1 MLGIVELVLIA
12 GLVVISYVAAR
23 ERSIMGVTIPQ
34 SVALA
39 LLRLAFRLRR
49 DNLAQLVQERGPT
62 LYIVLRQSWLDV
74 AFLLAILPSDVDHIY
89 VENDERRFWL
99 APFRWLAHSSGNWG
113 LTLSARVEAAVKKGG
128 SCVVYLPPAIEPAPE
143 TQRLLQTLAEIA
155 EQYNA
160 NVRPLHVAGTRHS
173 YASVWSEAQARR
185 HILPKVII
193 GTSEPYQIIPGTP
206 QHMGDQL
213 LDSLAVAKLR
223 SVDYKHSLFQALR
236 HAAFRHGLRRTAVED
251 ATGGKLSYFQL
262 LAGIRA
268 LGKRIMAFSKP
279 EEVLGLLL
287 PNSNGFVVSF
297 FAILSAGR
305 IVANLNY
312 TAGPAAITSA
322 VNSGLIKTVITSKAF
337 VEKAGLDVVIERL
350 IDNGTKITYL
360 EDVRESIGTAERL
373 VAAALWALPLAR
385 QNAEKPSVILF
396 TSGSEGT
403 PKGVVLSSRNLVT
416 NAAQADCR
424 IDISETDTLFN
435 VLPVFH
441 SFGLLGGT
449 ILPLLYGIKLYQYPS
464 PLHYKLIPAIARKVQ
479 PTIMFGTDTFLQ
491 GYGRAA
497 KDGDFS
503 SLRMIV
509 AGAEAV
515 KAETAKLYRDRFGA
529 RIVEGFGMTEASPV
543 VAVNS
548 SSHFKEGS
556 VGRIFPGMQTLLK
569 PVEGIDAG
577 GRLFVCGPNVMMGY
591 MLSDQPGVLQPMDTI
606 WHDSGD
612 IVDIDENGFITI
624 RGRAKRFAKI
634 AGEMIS
640 LGAVE
645 LMVQQLWPEAHHAA
659 VSLPDKRKGE
669 RIVLVTTKMPALK
682 DELMLYSKRYGATDL
697 MVPNDIV
704 SVDSI
709 PVLGSGKTDYVTTQ
723 KLVAERIQ
731 SPI

>member
-1 MLGIVELVLIA
+1 LLGIFEIVALALLVLI
-12 GLVVISYVAAR
+12 VYVAAR
-23 ERSIMGVTIPQ
+23 ERGVMGVTIAQ
-34 SVALA
+34 SVFLA
-39 LLRLAFRLRR
+39 ILRLAFRLRR

-62 LYIVLRQSWLDV
+62 LYIVLRQSWLDA
-74 AFLLAILPSDVDHIY
+74 AFLLTILPRDVDHIY
-89 VENDERRFWL
+89 AENDERRFWL
-99 APFRWLAHSSGNWG
+99 APFRWLARNSGNWG
-113 LTLSARVEAAVKKGG
+113 LTMTSRVDAALKKGG
-128 SCVVYLPPAIEPAPE
+128 SCVVYLPPAMEPAPE
-143 TQRLLQTLAEIA
+143 TKRLLQALGEIA
-155 EQYNA
+155 EQNHA
-160 NVRPLHVAGTRHS
+160 HVRPLHVAGTRHS
-173 YASVWSEAQARR
+173 YASVWTADQAKR
-185 HILPKVII
+185 HLLPKVII
-193 GTSEPYQIIPGTP
+193 GTVEPFQIIPGTP
-206 QHMGDQL
+206 EQMGDQL
-213 LDSLAVAKLR
+213 LDSLSVAKLR

-236 HAAFRHGLRRTAVED
+236 HAGLRHGLRRTAVED
-251 ATGGKLSYFQL
+251 ANGGKLSYFQL
-262 LAGIRA
+262 MVGIRA
-268 LGKRIMAFSKP
+268 LGKRMMAFSKP
-279 EEVLGLLL
+279 DELLGLLL
-287 PNSNGFVVSF
+287 PNSNGFVVGL

-305 IVANLNY
+305 KVAKLNY

-337 VEKAGLDVVIERL
+337 IEKAGLEGVIERL
-350 IDNGTKITYL
+350 IENGTKIVYL
-360 EDVRESIGTAERL
+360 EDVRESITSVERL
-373 VAAALWALPLAR
+373 VAAIVWPLPLAP
-385 QNAEKPSVILF
+385 QNPEASAIVLF

-403 PKGVVLSSRNLVT
+403 PKGVVLSSRNLIS

-449 ILPLLYGIKLYQYPS
+449 ILPLLYGIRLFQYPS

-497 KDGDFS
+497 KEGDFS

-515 KAETAKLYRDRFGA
+515 KPETVRLYRDRFGA
-529 RIVEGFGMTEASPV
+529 RIVEGFGVTEASPV
-543 VAVNS
+543 IAVNS

-556 VGRIFPGMQTLLK
+556 VGRVLPGMQTLLK

-606 WHDSGD
+606 WHDTGD

-697 MVPNDIV
+697 MVPNDIIN
-704 SVDSI
+704 VDSI

-723 KLVAERIQ
+723 KLVAEKIQ
-731 SPI
+731 

>member
-1 MLGIVELVLIA
+1 MLGIIEIIILVA
-12 GLVVISYVAAR
+12 LVIWAYMAAR
-23 ERSIMGVTIPQ
+23 ERSIMGVSIAQ
-34 SVALA
+34 SALLG
-39 LLRLAFRLRR
+39 LLRLAFRLRT
-49 DNLAQLVQERGPT
+49 DNLERLSQERGPT
-62 LYIVLRQSWLDV
+62 LYVTLRQSSLDV
-74 AFLLAILPSDVDHIY
+74 AFMSAILPVELDHIY
-89 VENDERRFWL
+89 SDGDQRRLWL
-99 APFRWLAHSSGNWG
+99 APFRWLVRNSGNWG
-113 LTLSARVEAAVKKGG
+113 LTLTARVEAALKKGG
-128 SCVVYLPPAIEPAPE
+128 SCIVYLPASIEPSPE
-143 TQRLLQTLAEIA
+143 TLRIMQSLAEISDRLGA
-155 EQYNA
+155 QI
-160 NVRPLHVAGTRHS
+160 RPLHVAGTRHS
-173 YASVWSEAQARR
+173 YASAWPANKSRR
-185 HILPKVII
+185 HLLPKVII
-193 GTSEPYQIIPGTP
+193 GAKEPFHIVPGTVE
-206 QHMGDQL
+206 QMGDQI
-213 LDSLAVAKLR
+213 LDGLAVAKLR
-223 SVDYKHSLFQALR
+223 SVNYQHSLFQALR
-236 HAAFRHGLRRTAVED
+236 HAGLRHGLRRTAVED
-251 ATGGKLSYFQL
+251 ANGGKLSYFQL
-262 LAGIRA
+262 LVGIRA
-268 LGKRIMAFSKP
+268 LGKRIMGFSKP
-279 EEVLGLLL
+279 DERLGLLL
-287 PNSNGFVVSF
+287 PNSNGFVVGF

-305 IVANLNY
+305 TVAKLNY

-322 VNSGLIKTVITSKAF
+322 VNTGLIATVLTAKAF
-337 VEKAGLDVVIERL
+337 IEKAGLEDVIERL
-350 IDNGTKITYL
+350 IGNGTKIIYL
-360 EDVRESIGTAERL
+360 EDVRESISSGERL
-373 VAAALWALPLAR
+373 VAALTWPLALAP
-385 QNAEKPSVILF
+385 QNPETPAVILF
-396 TSGSEGT
+396 TSGSEGN
-403 PKGVVLSSRNLVT
+403 PKGVVLSSRNLVS
-416 NAAQADCR
+416 NAAQADAR

-449 ILPLLYGIKLYQYPS
+449 ILPLLYGIKLFQYPS

-497 KDGDFS
+497 KEGDFS
-503 SLRMIV
+503 TLRLIV

-515 KAETAKLYRDRFGA
+515 KAETVKMYRERFDA

-556 VGRIFPGMQTLLK
+556 VGRVLPGMQTLLK

-606 WHDSGD
+606 WHDTGD
-612 IVDIDENGFITI
+612 IVDIDDNGFITI

-682 DELMLYSKRYGATDL
+682 DELMLYSRRYGATDL

-704 SVDSI
+704 SVESI

-723 KLVAERIQ
+723 KLVAEKIQ
-731 SPI
+731 

>member
-1 MLGIVELVLIA
+1 MLGIIEIVALALLVLI
-12 GLVVISYVAAR
+12 VYVAAR
-23 ERSIMGVTIPQ
+23 ERGVMGVSVAQ
-34 SVALA
+34 SVFLA
-39 LLRLAFRLRR
+39 ILRLAFRLRR
-49 DNLAQLVQERGPT
+49 DNLAQLVEERGPT
-62 LYIVLRQSWLDV
+62 LYIVLRQSWLDA
-74 AFLLAILPSDVDHIY
+74 AFLLTILPRDVDHIY
-89 VENDERRFWL
+89 AENDQRRVWL
-99 APFRWLAHSSGNWG
+99 APFRWLARNSGNWG
-113 LTLSARVEAAVKKGG
+113 LTLTARVDAALKKGG
-128 SCVVYLPPAIEPAPE
+128 SCVVYLPSAMEPAPE
-143 TQRLLQTLAEIA
+143 TKRLFQALAEIA
-155 EQYNA
+155 ERCHA
-160 NVRPLHVAGTRHS
+160 HVRPLHVAGTRHS
-173 YASVWSEAQARR
+173 YASVWTPDQAKR
-185 HILPKVII
+185 HWLPKVII
-193 GTSEPYQIIPGTP
+193 GTSQPFQIIPGTP
-206 QHMGDQL
+206 EQMGDQL

-223 SVDYKHSLFQALR
+223 SVDYNHSLFQALR
-236 HAAFRHGLRRTAVED
+236 HAGLRHGLRRTAVED
-251 ATGGKLSYFQL
+251 ANGGKLSYFQL
-262 LAGIRA
+262 MVGIRA
-268 LGKRIMAFSKP
+268 LGKRMMAFSKP
-279 EEVLGLLL
+279 DELLGLLL
-287 PNSNGFVVSF
+287 PNSNGFVVGL

-305 IVANLNY
+305 KVAKLNY
-312 TAGPAAITSA
+312 TAGPAAIASA

-337 VEKAGLDVVIERL
+337 IEKAGLEGVIERL
-350 IDNGTKITYL
+350 IENGTKIVYL
-360 EDVRESIGTAERL
+360 EDVRETISNVERL
-373 VAAALWALPLAR
+373 VAAVFWPLPLAP
-385 QNAEKPSVILF
+385 QNPETSAVVLF

-403 PKGVVLSSRNLVT
+403 PKGVVLSSRNLIS

-424 IDISETDTLFN
+424 IDISETDILFN

-449 ILPLLYGIKLYQYPS
+449 ILTLLYGIKLFKYPS

-497 KDGDFS
+497 KEGDFS

-515 KAETAKLYRDRFGA
+515 KPETARLYRDRFDA
-529 RIVEGFGMTEASPV
+529 RIVEGFGVTEASPV
-543 VAVNS
+543 IAVNS

-556 VGRIFPGMQTLLK
+556 VGRVLPGMQTLLK

-606 WHDSGD
+606 WHDTGD

-645 LMVQQLWPEAHHAA
+645 LMVQQLWPEANHAA

-682 DELMLYSKRYGATDL
+682 VELMLYSKRYGATDL
-697 MVPNDIV
+697 MVPNDIIN
-704 SVDSI
+704 VDSI

-723 KLVAERIQ
+723 KLVAEKIQ
-731 SPI
+731 